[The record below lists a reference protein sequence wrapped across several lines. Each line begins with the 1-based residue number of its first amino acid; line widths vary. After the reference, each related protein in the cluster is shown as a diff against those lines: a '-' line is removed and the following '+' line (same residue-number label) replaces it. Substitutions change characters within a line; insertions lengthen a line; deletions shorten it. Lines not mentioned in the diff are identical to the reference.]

1 MKITPS
7 LVISSIALIVALG
20 GTTYAITALPANS
33 VGTKQIRAE
42 AVTGKKIAK
51 GTVGSEQIADGSVRA
66 TDLAPGVVAQGGVG
80 AQGPAGPAGPAGPT
94 GPIGPSGAPG
104 SQGAVGPTEGFVR
117 ASAFNPTPAVNPLG
131 LAVATQTITTTAA
144 GRLWVSLRG
153 VVGSPDCS
161 GGVPNVRPTLALYVD
176 DTAVPGSAIAMYPWW
191 TTTEPASFQTNGIT
205 TGVVQP
211 GAHTVTAVLN
221 CTTTTGEVVS
231 GNTAIGVLV
240 LGS

>member
-33 VGTKQIRAE
+33 VGPKQIRAD

-51 GTVGSEQIADGSVRA
+51 GAVGSEQIADGSVRA
-66 TDLAPGVVAQGGVG
+66 TDLAPGVIFQGGVG
-80 AQGPAGPAGPAGPT
+80 AQGPAGPAGPAGP
-94 GPIGPSGAPG
+94 IGPSGAAG
-104 SQGAVGPTEGFVR
+104 SQGAVGPTAGFVR

-131 LAVATQTITTTAA
+131 LAVATQTITTTTA

-161 GGVPNVRPTLALYVD
+161 GVVPNVRPTLALYVD
-176 DTAVPGSAIAMYPWW
+176 DTAVPGSAIVMYPWW

-221 CTTTTGEVVS
+221 CATTTGEVVS
-231 GNTAIGVLV
+231 GNTALGVLV

>member
-7 LVISSIALIVALG
+7 LVVSSIALIVALG

-51 GTVGSEQIADGSVRA
+51 GAVGSEQIADGSVRA
-66 TDLAPGVVAQGGVG
+66 TDLAPGVISQGGVG
-80 AQGPAGPAGPAGPT
+80 AQGPAGPAGPAGP
-94 GPIGPSGAPG
+94 IGPTGAAG
-104 SQGAVGPTEGFVR
+104 SQGAVGPTEGHVKAYR
-117 ASAFNPTPAVNPLG
+117 FNPTPAVTPLG
-131 LAVATQTITTTAA
+131 PTAADEEVTTTTA

-153 VVGSPDCS
+153 VVGSTDCT
-161 GGVPNVRPTLALYVD
+161 GAIPNVRPTLALYVD
-176 DTAVPGSAIAMYPWW
+176 GTAVPGSAIAIYPWW

-205 TGVVQP
+205 SGIVQP
-211 GAHTVTAVLN
+211 GTHTVTAVLN
-221 CTTTTGEVVS
+221 CAVVVDAVS
-231 GNTAIGVLV
+231 GNIAVGVLV

>member
-33 VGTKQIRAE
+33 VGPKQIRAD

-51 GTVGSEQIADGSVRA
+51 GAVGSEQIADGSVRA
-66 TDLAPGVVAQGGVG
+66 TDLAPGVIFQGGVG
-80 AQGPAGPAGPAGPT
+80 AQGPAGPAGPAGP
-94 GPIGPSGAPG
+94 IGPSGAAG
-104 SQGAVGPTEGFVR
+104 SQGAVGPTAGFVR

-131 LAVATQTITTTAA
+131 LAVATQTITTTTA

-161 GGVPNVRPTLALYVD
+161 GVVPNVRPTLALYVD
-176 DTAVPGSAIAMYPWW
+176 DTAVPGSAIVMYPWW

-221 CTTTTGEVVS
+221 CATTTGEVVS
-231 GNTAIGVLV
+231 GNTAVGVLV

>member
-33 VGTKQIRAE
+33 VGTKQIRAD

-51 GTVGSEQIADGSVRA
+51 GAVGSEQIADGSVRA
-66 TDLAPGVVAQGGVG
+66 TDLAPGVIAQGAAG

-94 GPIGPSGAPG
+94 GPIGSTGAPG

-131 LAVATQTITTTAA
+131 LAVATQTITTTTA

-153 VVGSPDCS
+153 VVSSPDCS
-161 GGVPNVRPTLALYVD
+161 GVVPNVRPTLALYVD
-176 DTAVPGSAIAMYPWW
+176 DTAVPGSAIVMYPWW

-221 CTTTTGEVVS
+221 CATTTGEVVS
-231 GNTAIGVLV
+231 GNTALGVLV